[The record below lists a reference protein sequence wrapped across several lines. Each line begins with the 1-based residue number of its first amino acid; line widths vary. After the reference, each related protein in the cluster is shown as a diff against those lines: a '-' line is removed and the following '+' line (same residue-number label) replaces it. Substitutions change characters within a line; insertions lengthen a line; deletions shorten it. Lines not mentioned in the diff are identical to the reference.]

1 MLTHLV
7 SIPFSE
13 MPHAMFSHETHW
25 VSPGKRENKNPL
37 IFTLRNTLGHGHD
50 QNQAYQSERL
60 FNPHHLG
67 QSL

>member
-7 SIPFSE
+7 GIPFSE

-37 IFTLRNTLGHGHD
+37 VFTLCNTLGHRDD
-50 QNQAYQSERL
+50 QNQA
-60 FNPHHLG
+60 
-67 QSL
+67 